1 MFAEREEKEEE
12 YLSPRRQD
20 AKVRVR
26 KLRIRD
32 SQISESFFS
41 SWRLGVLARDI
52 FRLLVV
58 ASSCLFAVSP
68 ASAATPRARDIG
80 IPLDGKPG
88 PVNAITD
95 VGGVE
100 VGQVTLISGEGALK
114 RGEGPVRTGV
124 TAIIP
129 RGKNSINPVFA
140 GWATSNAAG
149 EMTGTTWLE
158 ERGYFDGPIMITN
171 THSVGVVRDAV
182 VSWIVDHKW
191 PGSWYTPVV
200 AETYDGYLN
209 DTDGMHV
216 TKEHALEALAKAKTG
231 PVEEGIVGGGTG
243 MVCFGFKG
251 GIGTSS
257 RVITTPVGTY
267 TVGVLVQCN
276 FGLMQT
282 LRVGGIKVGEAL
294 KDRYSTC
301 TTMPPSP
308 YPNIRACGPDP
319 KGEKPG
325 DGSMIV
331 VIATDAPLLPHQLKR
346 LAKRPA
352 HAMGRLGDTGR
363 ETSGDIFIAFSTAN
377 SQIVSEQKDKMSLDA
392 YPNGMLNPLFEGAV
406 QAVEE
411 SILNALVA
419 AKTMTGRDGH
429 RVYGLPHDEVRAL
442 LKKHGVLVQ

>member
-1 MFAEREEKEEE
+1 MKSNNNRA
-12 YLSPRRQD
+12 
-20 AKVRVR
+20 
-26 KLRIRD
+26 
-32 SQISESFFS
+32 IS
-41 SWRLGVLARDI
+41 LLLAGL
-52 FRLLVV
+52 FV
-58 ASSCLFAVSP
+58 ASG
-68 ASAATPRARDIG
+68 AAAAEPRARDIG
-80 IPLDGKPG
+80 IPLEGKPG
-88 PVNAITD
+88 ALNAITD
-95 VGGVE
+95 VAGIE
-100 VGQVTLISGEGALK
+100 VGQVTLISGEGKLE
-114 RGEGPVRTGV
+114 RGKGPVRTGV
-124 TAIIP
+124 TAIVP
-129 RGKNSINPVFA
+129 RGKSSISPVFA

-158 ERGYFDGPIMITN
+158 ERGYFDGPVMITN

-182 VSWIVDHKW
+182 VGWIVDRKW

-209 DTDGMHV
+209 DTDGFHV
-216 TKEHALEALAKAKTG
+216 TSQHALQAITTARSGA
-231 PVEEGIVGGGTG
+231 VEEGNVGGGTG

-257 RVITTPVGTY
+257 RVITTPIGTY

-282 LRVGGIKVGEAL
+282 LRVAGVRVGDAL
-294 KDRYSTC
+294 KDRYTTC
-301 TTMPPSP
+301 TALPPSP
-308 YPNIRACGPDP
+308 IPVIKACAPGP
-319 KGEKPG
+319 EKPG

-377 SQIVSEQKDKMSLDA
+377 SQLVSEQREKMALDA
-392 YPNGMLNPLFEGAV
+392 YPNGLLNPLFEGAV

-429 RVYGLPHDEVRAL
+429 RVYALPHDEVRAL
-442 LKKHGVLVQ
+442 LEKHGMLAK

>member
-1 MFAEREEKEEE
+1 MIRMS
-12 YLSPRRQD
+12 LSRC
-20 AKVRVR
+20 
-26 KLRIRD
+26 
-32 SQISESFFS
+32 
-41 SWRLGVLARDI
+41 
-52 FRLLVV
+52 
-58 ASSCLFAVSP
+58 ASSLALACVFFAAHP
-68 ASAATPRARDIG
+68 AMADGQRAREVG
-80 IPLDGKPG
+80 VPLDGKPG
-88 PVNAITD
+88 ALNAITD
-95 VGGVE
+95 VAGVE

-124 TAIIP
+124 TAILP
-129 RGKNSINPVFA
+129 RGKNSISPVFA

-158 ERGYFDGPIMITN
+158 ERGYFDGPVMITN

-182 VSWIVDHKW
+182 VSWIVDHKI

-209 DTDGMHV
+209 DTDGFHV
-216 TKEHALEALAKAKTG
+216 KSEHALEALKNARTG
-231 PVEEGIVGGGTG
+231 PVEEGNVGGGTG

-251 GIGTSS
+251 GIGTAS
-257 RVITTPVGTY
+257 RVITTPIGTY

-276 FGLMQT
+276 FGLMPT
-282 LRVGGIKVGEAL
+282 LRVAGVKVGEAL
-294 KDRYSTC
+294 KDRYTTC
-301 TTMPPSP
+301 TTLPPSP
-308 YPNIRACGPDP
+308 IPTIRACGPDP

-331 VIATDAPLLPHQLKR
+331 VIATDAPLLPNQLKR

-352 HAMGRLGDTGR
+352 HAMGRLGDTSR

-377 SQIVSEQKDKMSLDA
+377 PQIQSDQREKMTLDA
-392 YPNGMLNPLFEGAV
+392 YPNGLLNPLFEGVV

-411 SILNALVA
+411 SVLNALVA

-429 RVYGLPHDEVRAL
+429 RVYALPHDEMRAL
-442 LKKHGVLVQ
+442 LKKQGVKAP

>member
-1 MFAEREEKEEE
+1 MK
-12 YLSPRRQD
+12 S
-20 AKVRVR
+20 KNNRV
-26 KLRIRD
+26 
-32 SQISESFFS
+32 IS
-41 SWRLGVLARDI
+41 LLMAGV
-52 FRLLVV
+52 FV
-58 ASSCLFAVSP
+58 AT
-68 ASAATPRARDIG
+68 SAAAADGQRARDIG
-80 IPLDGKPG
+80 IPLEGKPG
-88 PVNAITD
+88 TLNAITD
-95 VGGVE
+95 VAGIE
-100 VGQVTLISGEGALK
+100 VGQVTLISGEGKLK

-129 RGKNSINPVFA
+129 RGRNSISPVFA
-140 GWATSNAAG
+140 GWATSNSAG

-158 ERGYFDGPIMITN
+158 ERGYFDGPVMITN

-182 VSWIVDHKW
+182 VGWIVDRKW

-209 DTDGMHV
+209 DTDGFHV
-216 TKEHALEALAKAKTG
+216 TSEHALQAIKTARG
-231 PVEEGIVGGGTG
+231 GAVEEGNVGGGTG

-257 RVITTPVGTY
+257 RVITTPIGTY

-276 FGLMQT
+276 FGLMPT
-282 LRVGGIKVGEAL
+282 LRVAGVKVGDAL
-294 KDRYSTC
+294 KDRYTTC
-301 TTMPPSP
+301 TTLPPSP
-308 YPNIRACGPDP
+308 YPTIKGCMPGP
-319 KGEKPG
+319 EKPG

-377 SQIVSEQKDKMSLDA
+377 SQIVSEQREKMALDA
-392 YPNGMLNPLFEGAV
+392 YPNGLLNPLFEGAV

-429 RVYGLPHDEVRAL
+429 RVHALPHDEVRAL
-442 LKKHGVLVQ
+442 LKQHGMLAK

>member
-1 MFAEREEKEEE
+1 MK
-12 YLSPRRQD
+12 S
-20 AKVRVR
+20 KNNRV
-26 KLRIRD
+26 
-32 SQISESFFS
+32 IS
-41 SWRLGVLARDI
+41 LLMAGV
-52 FRLLVV
+52 FV
-58 ASSCLFAVSP
+58 AT
-68 ASAATPRARDIG
+68 SAAAADGQRARDIG
-80 IPLDGKPG
+80 IPLEGKPG
-88 PVNAITD
+88 TLNAITD
-95 VGGVE
+95 VAGIE
-100 VGQVTLISGEGALK
+100 VGQVTLISGEGKLK

-124 TAIIP
+124 TAIVP
-129 RGKNSINPVFA
+129 RGKNSISPVFA
-140 GWATSNAAG
+140 GWATSNSAG

-158 ERGYFDGPIMITN
+158 ERGYFDGPVMITN

-182 VSWIVDHKW
+182 VGWIVDRKW

-209 DTDGMHV
+209 DTDGFHV
-216 TKEHALEALAKAKTG
+216 TSEHTLQAIKTARG
-231 PVEEGIVGGGTG
+231 GTVEEGNVGGGTG

-257 RVITTPVGTY
+257 RVITTPIGTY

-276 FGLMQT
+276 FGLMPT
-282 LRVGGIKVGEAL
+282 LRVAGVKVGDAL
-294 KDRYSTC
+294 KDRYTTC
-301 TTMPPSP
+301 TTLPPSP
-308 YPNIRACGPDP
+308 YPTIKGCMPGP
-319 KGEKPG
+319 EKPG

-377 SQIVSEQKDKMSLDA
+377 SQIVSEQREKMALDA
-392 YPNGMLNPLFEGAV
+392 YPNGLLNPLFEGAV

-429 RVYGLPHDEVRAL
+429 RVHALPHDEVRAL
-442 LKKHGVLVQ
+442 LEQHGMLAK

>member
-1 MFAEREEKEEE
+1 MKSKNNCA
-12 YLSPRRQD
+12 
-20 AKVRVR
+20 
-26 KLRIRD
+26 
-32 SQISESFFS
+32 IS
-41 SWRLGVLARDI
+41 LLLACV
-52 FRLLVV
+52 FV
-58 ASSCLFAVSP
+58 
-68 ASAATPRARDIG
+68 ASAAAAADAQRAREVG
-80 IPLDGKPG
+80 IPLEGKPG
-88 PVNAITD
+88 ALNAITD
-95 VGGVE
+95 VAGIE
-100 VGQVTLISGEGALK
+100 VGQVTLISGEGKLK

-124 TAIIP
+124 TAIVP
-129 RGKNSINPVFA
+129 RGRNSIAPVFA
-140 GWATSNAAG
+140 GWATSNSAG

-182 VSWIVDHKW
+182 VGWIVDRKW

-209 DTDGMHV
+209 DTDGFHV
-216 TKEHALEALAKAKTG
+216 TSEHALQAIKTAHG
-231 PVEEGIVGGGTG
+231 GAVEEGNVGGGTG

-257 RVITTPVGTY
+257 RVITTPIGTY

-276 FGLMQT
+276 FGLMPT
-282 LRVGGIKVGEAL
+282 LRVAGVKVGEAL
-294 KDRYSTC
+294 KDRYTTC
-301 TTMPPSP
+301 TILPPSP
-308 YPNIRACGPDP
+308 YPTIKACTP
-319 KGEKPG
+319 KPEKPG

-377 SQIVSEQKDKMSLDA
+377 SQIVSEQREKMALDA
-392 YPNGMLNPLFEGAV
+392 YPNGLLNPLFEGAV

-411 SILNALVA
+411 SILNALIA

-429 RVYGLPHDEVRAL
+429 RVYALPHDEVRTL
-442 LKKHGVLVQ
+442 LKQHGMLAK

>member
-1 MFAEREEKEEE
+1 MKSNNNRA
-12 YLSPRRQD
+12 
-20 AKVRVR
+20 
-26 KLRIRD
+26 
-32 SQISESFFS
+32 IS
-41 SWRLGVLARDI
+41 LLLAGL
-52 FRLLVV
+52 FV
-58 ASSCLFAVSP
+58 ASG
-68 ASAATPRARDIG
+68 AAAAEPRARDIG
-80 IPLDGKPG
+80 IPLEGKPG
-88 PVNAITD
+88 TLNAITD
-95 VGGVE
+95 VAGIE
-100 VGQVTLISGEGALK
+100 VGQVTLIRGEGKLK

-124 TAIIP
+124 TAIVP
-129 RGKNSINPVFA
+129 RGKNSISPVFA
-140 GWATSNAAG
+140 GWATSNSAG

-158 ERGYFDGPIMITN
+158 ERGYFDGPVMITN

-182 VSWIVDHKW
+182 VGWIVDRKW

-209 DTDGMHV
+209 DTDGFHV
-216 TKEHALEALAKAKTG
+216 TSEHALQAIKTARG
-231 PVEEGIVGGGTG
+231 GAVEEGNVGGGTG

-257 RVITTPVGTY
+257 RVITTPIGTY

-276 FGLMQT
+276 FGLMPT
-282 LRVGGIKVGEAL
+282 LRVAGVKVGDAL
-294 KDRYSTC
+294 KDRYTTC
-301 TTMPPSP
+301 TTLPPSP
-308 YPNIRACGPDP
+308 YPTIKGCMPGP
-319 KGEKPG
+319 EKPG

-377 SQIVSEQKDKMSLDA
+377 SQIVSEQREKMALDA
-392 YPNGMLNPLFEGAV
+392 YPNGLLNPLFEGAV

-429 RVYGLPHDEVRAL
+429 RVYALPHDEVRAL
-442 LKKHGVLVQ
+442 LKQHGMLAQ

>member
-1 MFAEREEKEEE
+1 MK
-12 YLSPRRQD
+12 S
-20 AKVRVR
+20 KNNRV
-26 KLRIRD
+26 
-32 SQISESFFS
+32 IS
-41 SWRLGVLARDI
+41 LLMAGV
-52 FRLLVV
+52 FV
-58 ASSCLFAVSP
+58 AT
-68 ASAATPRARDIG
+68 SAAAADGQRARDIG
-80 IPLDGKPG
+80 IPLEGKPG
-88 PVNAITD
+88 TLNAITD
-95 VGGVE
+95 VAGIE
-100 VGQVTLISGEGALK
+100 VGQVTLISGEGKLK

-129 RGKNSINPVFA
+129 RGRNSISPVFA
-140 GWATSNAAG
+140 GWATSNSAG

-158 ERGYFDGPIMITN
+158 ERGYFDGPVMITN

-182 VSWIVDHKW
+182 VGWIVDRKW

-209 DTDGMHV
+209 DTDGFHV
-216 TKEHALEALAKAKTG
+216 TSEHALQAIKTARG
-231 PVEEGIVGGGTG
+231 GTVEEGNVGGGTG

-257 RVITTPVGTY
+257 RVITTPIGTY
-267 TVGVLVQCN
+267 SVGVLVQCN
-276 FGLMQT
+276 FGLMPT
-282 LRVGGIKVGEAL
+282 LRVAGVKVGDAL
-294 KDRYSTC
+294 KDRYTTC
-301 TTMPPSP
+301 TTLPPSP
-308 YPNIRACGPDP
+308 YPTIKGCMPGP
-319 KGEKPG
+319 EKPG

-377 SQIVSEQKDKMSLDA
+377 SQIVSEQREKMALDA
-392 YPNGMLNPLFEGAV
+392 YPNGLLNPLFEGAV

-411 SILNALVA
+411 SIFNALVA

-429 RVYGLPHDEVRAL
+429 RVHALPHDEVRAL
-442 LKKHGVLVQ
+442 LEQHGMLAK

>member
-1 MFAEREEKEEE
+1 MIRMS
-12 YLSPRRQD
+12 LSRC
-20 AKVRVR
+20 
-26 KLRIRD
+26 
-32 SQISESFFS
+32 
-41 SWRLGVLARDI
+41 
-52 FRLLVV
+52 
-58 ASSCLFAVSP
+58 ASSLALACVFFAAHP
-68 ASAATPRARDIG
+68 TMADGPRAREVG
-80 IPLDGKPG
+80 VPLDGKPG
-88 PVNAITD
+88 ALNAITD
-95 VGGVE
+95 VAGVE

-124 TAIIP
+124 TAILP
-129 RGKNSINPVFA
+129 RGKNSISPVFA

-158 ERGYFDGPIMITN
+158 ERGYFDGPVMITN

-182 VSWIVDHKW
+182 VGWIVDHKI

-209 DTDGMHV
+209 DTDGFHV
-216 TKEHALEALAKAKTG
+216 KSEHALEALKNARTG
-231 PVEEGIVGGGTG
+231 PVEEGNVGGGTG

-251 GIGTSS
+251 GIGTAS
-257 RVITTPVGTY
+257 RVITTPIGTY

-276 FGLMQT
+276 FGLMPT
-282 LRVGGIKVGEAL
+282 LRVAGVKVGEAL
-294 KDRYSTC
+294 KDRYTTC
-301 TTMPPSP
+301 TTLPPSP
-308 YPNIRACGPDP
+308 IPTIRACGPDP

-331 VIATDAPLLPHQLKR
+331 VIATDAPLLPNQLKR

-352 HAMGRLGDTGR
+352 HAMGRLGDTSR

-377 SQIVSEQKDKMSLDA
+377 PQIQSDQREKMTLDA
-392 YPNGMLNPLFEGAV
+392 YPNGLLNPLFEGVV

-411 SILNALVA
+411 SVLNALVA

-429 RVYGLPHDEVRAL
+429 RVYALPHDEVRAL
-442 LKKHGVLVQ
+442 LKKQGVKAP

>member
-1 MFAEREEKEEE
+1 MK
-12 YLSPRRQD
+12 S
-20 AKVRVR
+20 KNNRV
-26 KLRIRD
+26 
-32 SQISESFFS
+32 IS
-41 SWRLGVLARDI
+41 LLMAGV
-52 FRLLVV
+52 FV
-58 ASSCLFAVSP
+58 AT
-68 ASAATPRARDIG
+68 SAAAADGQRARDIG
-80 IPLDGKPG
+80 IPLEGKPG
-88 PVNAITD
+88 TLNAITD
-95 VGGVE
+95 VAGIE
-100 VGQVTLISGEGALK
+100 VGQVTLISGEGKLK

-129 RGKNSINPVFA
+129 RGRNSISPVFA
-140 GWATSNAAG
+140 GWATSNSAG

-158 ERGYFDGPIMITN
+158 ERGYFDGPVMITN

-182 VSWIVDHKW
+182 VGWIVDRKW

-209 DTDGMHV
+209 DTDGFHV
-216 TKEHALEALAKAKTG
+216 TSEHALQAIKTARG
-231 PVEEGIVGGGTG
+231 GTVEEGNVGGGTG

-257 RVITTPVGTY
+257 RVITTPIGTY

-276 FGLMQT
+276 FGLMPT
-282 LRVGGIKVGEAL
+282 LRVAGVKVGDAL
-294 KDRYSTC
+294 KDRYTTC
-301 TTMPPSP
+301 TTLPPSP
-308 YPNIRACGPDP
+308 YPTIKGCTPGP
-319 KGEKPG
+319 EKPG

-377 SQIVSEQKDKMSLDA
+377 SQIVSEQREKMALDA
-392 YPNGMLNPLFEGAV
+392 YPNGLLNPLFEGAV

-429 RVYGLPHDEVRAL
+429 RVHALPHDEVRAL
-442 LKKHGVLVQ
+442 LKQHGMLAK

>member
-1 MFAEREEKEEE
+1 MKSKNNCA
-12 YLSPRRQD
+12 
-20 AKVRVR
+20 
-26 KLRIRD
+26 
-32 SQISESFFS
+32 IS
-41 SWRLGVLARDI
+41 LLLACV
-52 FRLLVV
+52 FV
-58 ASSCLFAVSP
+58 ATSV
-68 ASAATPRARDIG
+68 AAAQRARDVG
-80 IPLDGKPG
+80 IPLEGKPG
-88 PVNAITD
+88 TLNAITD
-95 VGGVE
+95 VAGIE
-100 VGQVTLISGEGALK
+100 VGQVTLISGEGKLK

-124 TAIIP
+124 TAIVP
-129 RGKNSINPVFA
+129 RGKNSISPVFA
-140 GWATSNAAG
+140 GWATSNSAG

-158 ERGYFDGPIMITN
+158 ERGYFDGPVMITN

-182 VSWIVDHKW
+182 VGWIVDRKW

-209 DTDGMHV
+209 DTDGFHV
-216 TKEHALEALAKAKTG
+216 TSEHALQAIKTARGG
-231 PVEEGIVGGGTG
+231 PVEEGNVGGGTG

-257 RVITTPVGTY
+257 RVITTPIGTY

-276 FGLMQT
+276 FGLMPT
-282 LRVGGIKVGEAL
+282 LRVAGVKVGDAL
-294 KDRYSTC
+294 KDRYTTC
-301 TTMPPSP
+301 TTQPPSP
-308 YPNIRACGPDP
+308 YPTIKACTPGA
-319 KGEKPG
+319 EKPG

-377 SQIVSEQKDKMSLDA
+377 SQIVSEQREKMALDA
-392 YPNGMLNPLFEGAV
+392 YPNGLLNPLFEGAV

-429 RVYGLPHDEVRAL
+429 RVYALPHDEVRAL
-442 LKKHGVLVQ
+442 LKKHGMLAQ

>member
-1 MFAEREEKEEE
+1 MK
-12 YLSPRRQD
+12 S
-20 AKVRVR
+20 KNNCV
-26 KLRIRD
+26 
-32 SQISESFFS
+32 IS
-41 SWRLGVLARDI
+41 LLLAC
-52 FRLLVV
+52 LLV
-58 ASSCLFAVSP
+58 ASG
-68 ASAATPRARDIG
+68 SAAADAQRARGIG
-80 IPLDGKPG
+80 IPLEGKPG
-88 PVNAITD
+88 ALNAITD
-95 VGGVE
+95 VAGIE
-100 VGQVTLISGEGALK
+100 VGQVTLISGDGKLK

-129 RGKNSINPVFA
+129 RGKNSISPVFA
-140 GWATSNAAG
+140 GWATSNSAG

-158 ERGYFDGPIMITN
+158 ERGYFDGPVMITN

-182 VSWIVDHKW
+182 VGWIVDRKW

-209 DTDGMHV
+209 DTDGFHV
-216 TKEHALEALAKAKTG
+216 KTEHAMEALKNARGGA
-231 PVEEGIVGGGTG
+231 VEEGNVGGGTG

-257 RVITTPVGTY
+257 RVITTPIGTY

-276 FGLMQT
+276 FGLMPT
-282 LRVGGIKVGEAL
+282 LRVAGVKVGEAL
-294 KDRYSTC
+294 QGRYTTC
-301 TTMPPSP
+301 TALPPSP
-308 YPNIRACGPDP
+308 YPTIKACTPGP
-319 KGEKPG
+319 EKPG

-377 SQIVSEQKDKMSLDA
+377 SQIVSEQREKMALDA
-392 YPNGMLNPLFEGAV
+392 YPNGLLNPLFEGAV

-411 SILNALVA
+411 SILNALIA

-429 RVYGLPHDEVRAL
+429 RVHALPHDEVRAL
-442 LKKHGVLVQ
+442 LKQHGMLAK

>member
-1 MFAEREEKEEE
+1 MTQRMFT
-12 YLSPRRQD
+12 
-20 AKVRVR
+20 
-26 KLRIRD
+26 
-32 SQISESFFS
+32 
-41 SWRLGVLARDI
+41 
-52 FRLLVV
+52 
-58 ASSCLFAVSP
+58 SSCAISLALVCLFVAASP
-68 ASAATPRARDIG
+68 TVAGVQRAREVG
-80 IPLDGKPG
+80 VPLDGKPG
-88 PVNAITD
+88 ALNAITD
-95 VGGVE
+95 VPGVE
-100 VGQVTLISGEGALK
+100 VGQVTLISGDGALK
-114 RGEGPVRTGV
+114 RGVGPVRTGV

-129 RGKNSINPVFA
+129 RGKNSTSPAFA

-182 VSWIVDHKW
+182 VGWIVDHKW

-209 DTDGMHV
+209 DTDGFHV
-216 TKEHALEALAKAKTG
+216 KSEHALEALKNARTG
-231 PVEEGIVGGGTG
+231 PVEEGNVGGGTG

-257 RVITTPVGTY
+257 RVITTPIGQY

-276 FGLMQT
+276 FGLMPT
-282 LRVGGIKVGEAL
+282 LRVAGVKVGEEL
-294 KDRYSTC
+294 KDRYTTC
-301 TTMPPSP
+301 TVMPPSP
-308 YPNIRACGPDP
+308 IPTVRACTPGA
-319 KGEKPG
+319 EKPG

-377 SQIVSEQKDKMSLDA
+377 PQLQSEQRENMSLAA
-392 YPNGMLNPLFEGAV
+392 YPNGLLNPLFEGAV
-406 QAVEE
+406 QGVEE
-411 SILNALVA
+411 AILNAMIA

-429 RVYGLPHDEVRAL
+429 RVFALPHDELRDI
-442 LKKHGVLVQ
+442 LKRHAVKAP

>member
-1 MFAEREEKEEE
+1 
-12 YLSPRRQD
+12 
-20 AKVRVR
+20 V
-26 KLRIRD
+26 
-32 SQISESFFS
+32 
-41 SWRLGVLARDI
+41 
-52 FRLLVV
+52 
-58 ASSCLFAVSP
+58 
-68 ASAATPRARDIG
+68 
-80 IPLDGKPG
+80 PLDGKPG
-88 PVNAITD
+88 PLNAITD
-95 VGGVE
+95 VAGVE

-129 RGKNSINPVFA
+129 RGKNSISPVYA
-140 GWATSNAAG
+140 AWATSNPAG

-158 ERGYFDGPIMITN
+158 ERGFFDGPIMITN

-182 VSWIVDHKW
+182 VGWIVDHKI
-191 PGSWYTPVV
+191 PGGWYTPVV

-209 DTDGMHV
+209 DTDGFHV
-216 TKEHALEALAKAKTG
+216 KTEHALQALAKASSG
-231 PVEEGIVGGGTG
+231 PVEEGSVGGGTG

-257 RVITTPVGTY
+257 RVITTPIGTY

-276 FGLMQT
+276 FGLMPT
-282 LRVGGIKVGEAL
+282 LRVAGVQVGEAL
-294 KDRYSTC
+294 KDRYTTC
-301 TTMPPSP
+301 TTLPPSP
-308 YPNIRACGPDP
+308 IPTIKPCGPDP

-346 LAKRPA
+346 IAKRPA
-352 HAMGRLGDTGR
+352 HAMGRMGDYGR

-377 SQIVSEQKDKMSLDA
+377 GQITSDQREKMSLEA
-392 YPNGMLNPLFEGAV
+392 YPNGLLNPLFEGTV

-411 SILNALVA
+411 SILNALMA

-429 RVYGLPHDEVRAL
+429 RVYALPHDEVHAL
-442 LKKHGVLVQ
+442 LKQHAMIRK

>member
-1 MFAEREEKEEE
+1 MK
-12 YLSPRRQD
+12 S
-20 AKVRVR
+20 KNNRV
-26 KLRIRD
+26 
-32 SQISESFFS
+32 IS
-41 SWRLGVLARDI
+41 LLMAGV
-52 FRLLVV
+52 FV
-58 ASSCLFAVSP
+58 AT
-68 ASAATPRARDIG
+68 SAAAADGQRARDIG
-80 IPLDGKPG
+80 IPLEGKPG
-88 PVNAITD
+88 TLNAITD
-95 VGGVE
+95 VAGIE
-100 VGQVTLISGEGALK
+100 VGQVTLISGEGKLK

-124 TAIIP
+124 TAIVP
-129 RGKNSINPVFA
+129 RGRNSISPVFA
-140 GWATSNAAG
+140 GWATSNSAG

-158 ERGYFDGPIMITN
+158 ERGYFDGPVMITN

-182 VSWIVDHKW
+182 VGWIVDRKW

-209 DTDGMHV
+209 DTDGFHV
-216 TKEHALEALAKAKTG
+216 TSEHALQAIKTARG
-231 PVEEGIVGGGTG
+231 GAVEEGNVGGGTG

-257 RVITTPVGTY
+257 RVITTPIGTY

-276 FGLMQT
+276 FGLMPT
-282 LRVGGIKVGEAL
+282 LRVAGVKVGDAL
-294 KDRYSTC
+294 KDRYTTC
-301 TTMPPSP
+301 TTLPPSP
-308 YPNIRACGPDP
+308 YPTIKGCMPGP
-319 KGEKPG
+319 EKPG

-377 SQIVSEQKDKMSLDA
+377 SQIVSEQREKMALDA
-392 YPNGMLNPLFEGAV
+392 YPNGLLNPLFEGAV

-429 RVYGLPHDEVRAL
+429 RVHALPHDEVRAL
-442 LKKHGVLVQ
+442 LKQHGMLAK